1 MRRFALHF
9 FQERD
14 PLNERLCRTALA
26 PTKNVGVRIAA
37 NGMDTSPFIS
47 NVNNI
52 SLSGKL
58 PASDAE
64 VPVDVIVE
72 PQVSARLS
80 FNYKT

>member
-1 MRRFALHF
+1 MQDRTSTHKERRSSD
-9 FQERD
+9 RD
-14 PLNERLCRTALA
+14 EW
-26 PTKNVGVRIAA
+26 
-37 NGMDTSPFIS
+37 NGHSPFIS